1 MDASPQTGKTT
12 HTVINTLAAEGVQR
26 SDARAVN
33 AAATR
38 QFYKSREPIYP
49 KLVHGTFRKLKWA
62 VMAVT
67 LGIYYLVPW
76 IRWDRGPGMPDQ
88 AVLVDMAHERFYF
101 FFIELWPQEVYYIT
115 GLLILAALGIF
126 LAAALFGRV
135 WCGYTCPQTVWT
147 DLFIAVERLI
157 EGDRSA
163 RIRLAAEPM
172 SAKKLFKRAAKHAT
186 WLVIAM
192 ATGGAWVFY
201 FADAPTLA
209 RELVT
214 GTAGSYSYA
223 FIGILTFTTY
233 SLGGL
238 MREQVCTYM
247 CPWPRI
253 QAALIDHET
262 LSVVYRTDRGEPRGP
277 HKKGQPWEGRGHCI
291 DCNQCVA
298 ACPMGIDIRD
308 GAQLECINCALC
320 IDACDEVMDKI
331 GLPHGLIAYDTGDN
345 IERRTK
351 GETSRFR
358 FVRPRTLVYAVL
370 LAVVAGIMAYSLVT
384 RPTLGLDVLRDRNP
398 TFVRL
403 SDGSVRNGYT
413 LKLMNHAPMPRTFML
428 SVEGVHHAKLNAIG
442 LPPGEEIT
450 VPVEADKVHPLRVLV
465 TLKPRDIQ
473 AGSMDMEFVL
483 TDSKT
488 GEKREVE
495 TVFLSGGE

>member
-1 MDASPQTGKTT
+1 MDATTETGTRT
-12 HTVINTLAAEGVQR
+12 HTVIGNLAAEGVQR

-33 AAATR
+33 AAAQR
-38 QFYKSREPIYP
+38 QLYKAREQIYP
-49 KLVHGTFRKLKWA
+49 KLVHGTFRRLKWA

-67 LGIYYLVPW
+67 LGIYYFLPW
-76 IRWDRGPGMPDQ
+76 VRWDRGPGMPDQ
-88 AVLVDMAHERFYF
+88 AILVDVMHERFYF
-101 FFIELWPQEVYYIT
+101 FFIEIWPQEVYYIT
-115 GLLILAALGIF
+115 GLLILASLGIF
-126 LAAALFGRV
+126 LAAATFGRV

-163 RIRLAAEPM
+163 RIRLAAGPM
-172 SAKKLFKRAAKHAT
+172 SVSKAAKRISKHAA
-186 WLVIAM
+186 WILIAM

-214 GTAGSYSYA
+214 GTAGGYAYA

-262 LSVVYRTDRGEPRGP
+262 LSVLYRTDRGEPRGP
-277 HKKGQPWEGRGHCI
+277 HKKGQPWEGRGACI
-291 DCNQCVA
+291 DCNQCIA

-308 GAQLECINCALC
+308 GDQLECINCALC
-320 IDACDEVMDKI
+320 IDACDEVMVKI
-331 GLPHGLIAYDTGDN
+331 GLPKGLIAYDTEDN
-345 IERRTK
+345 IERRMK
-351 GETSRFR
+351 GEKSRFR
-358 FVRPRTLVYAVL
+358 FVRPRTLAYAGL
-370 LAVVAGIMAYSLVT
+370 LALVGAIMTYSLVT
-384 RPTLGLDVLRDRNP
+384 RATLGLDVLHDRNP

-413 LKLMNHAPMPRTFML
+413 LKVMNHAPQPRTLVLTVEDVTGAML
-428 SVEGVHHAKLNAIG
+428 NVIGVGVGHEIAI
-442 LPPGEEIT
+442 
-450 VPVEADKVHPLRVLV
+450 PVEADKVHPLRVLV
-465 TLKPRDIQ
+465 KIPRGHIHSR
-473 AGSMDMEFVL
+473 SMDMEFAL
-483 TDSKT
+483 FDPKT

-495 TVFLSGGE
+495 TVFLSGDE

>member
-1 MDASPQTGKTT
+1 MGAPSGM
-12 HTVINTLAAEGVQR
+12 HTVIDTFAAEGVQR

-33 AAATR
+33 AATQRA
-38 QFYKSREPIYP
+38 FYKSREPIYP

-76 IRWDRGPGMPDQ
+76 LRWDRGPGMPNQ
-88 AVLVDMAHERFYF
+88 AVLVDMARERFYF
-101 FFIELWPQEVYYIT
+101 FFIEIWPQEVYYIT
-115 GLLILAALGIF
+115 GLLILAAFGIF

-163 RIRLAAEPM
+163 RIRLAAEKM
-172 SAKKLFKRAAKHAT
+172 SAKKAFKRVAKHT
-186 WLVIAM
+186 SWLLIAM

-201 FADAPTLA
+201 FADAPSLA
-209 RELVT
+209 HDLLA
-214 GTAGSYSYA
+214 GTADIYAYA
-223 FIGILTFTTY
+223 FIGMLTFTTY

-253 QAALIDHET
+253 QAALIDQET
-262 LSVVYRTDRGEPRGP
+262 LSVTYRTDRGEPRGA

-320 IDACDEVMDKI
+320 IDACDEVMVKI
-331 GLPHGLIAYDTGDN
+331 GLPKGLIAYDTEDN
-345 IERRTK
+345 IARRVK
-351 GETSRFR
+351 REASRFR
-358 FVRPRTLVYAVL
+358 FVRPRTLAYATLFALVG
-370 LAVVAGIMAYSLVT
+370 AIMAYSLIT
-384 RPTLGLDVLRDRNP
+384 RPTLALDVLPDRNP
-398 TFVRL
+398 TYVRL
-403 SDGSVRNGYT
+403 SDGSVRDGYT
-413 LKLMNHAPMPRTFML
+413 LKLMNHAATARTL
-428 SVEGVHHAKLNAIG
+428 VLTVEGVTGAKLNVIG
-442 LPPGEEIT
+442 VGEGHEIPI
-450 VPVEADKVHPLRVLV
+450 PVQADKVHPVRVLV
-465 TLKPRDIQ
+465 KIAPANIH
-473 AGSMDMEFVL
+473 AHSMNMEFVL
-483 TDSKT
+483 RDPKT
-488 GEKREVE
+488 GETSDVE
-495 TVFLSGGE
+495 TVFLSGDE

>member
-1 MDASPQTGKTT
+1 MDASPQTGKTM
-12 HTVINTLAAEGVQR
+12 HAVIDTLAAEGVQR

-38 QFYKSREPIYP
+38 RLYKSREPIYP

-67 LGIYYLVPW
+67 LGIYYFVPW

-172 SAKKLFKRAAKHAT
+172 SAKKAFKRVAKHTT
-186 WLVIAM
+186 WLLIAM

-214 GTAGSYSYA
+214 GTAGAYSYA

-238 MREQVCTYM
+238 MREQICTYM

-320 IDACDEVMDKI
+320 IDACDTVMDKI

-345 IERRTK
+345 IERRMK

-358 FVRPRTLVYAVL
+358 FVRPRTLAYAVL
-370 LAVVAGIMAYSLVT
+370 LAVVAGIMAWSLVT

-413 LKLMNHAPMPRTFML
+413 LKLMNHAPVPRTFVL
-428 SVEGVHHAKLNAIG
+428 TVEDVTGATLNAIG
-442 LPPGEEIT
+442 IGEGHEIK
-450 VPVEADKVHPLRVLV
+450 VPVEADRVHPLRVLV
-465 TLKPRDIQ
+465 TLKPKDIH
-473 AGSMDMEFVL
+473 ARSMDMEFAL

-488 GEKREVE
+488 GETREVE
-495 TVFLSGGE
+495 TVFLSGDE